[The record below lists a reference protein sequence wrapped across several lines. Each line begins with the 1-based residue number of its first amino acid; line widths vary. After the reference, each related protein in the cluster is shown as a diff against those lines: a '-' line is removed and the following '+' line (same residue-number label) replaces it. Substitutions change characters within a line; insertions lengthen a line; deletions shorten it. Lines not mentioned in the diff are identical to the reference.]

1 MANNKSAKKRI
12 GTNKRNRLRNRFYK
26 SSLKTLIKKFLK
38 ELSLS
43 KESGN
48 IDDMEKVQKTF
59 NSIYSLIDKATKKN
73 VLHKNNAAR
82 KKAQLIGYLK
92 IK

>member
-12 GTNKRNRLRNRFYK
+12 DTNKRNRLRNRFYK

-43 KESGN
+43 KESRN

-92 IK
+92 IE

>member
-1 MANNKSAKKRI
+1 MANSKSAKKRI
-12 GTNKRNRLRNRFYK
+12 FINKRNRLRNRFYK
-26 SSLKTLIKKFLK
+26 SSLKTLMKKFLK
-38 ELSLS
+38 ELNIS
-43 KESGN
+43 KESKN
-48 IDDMEKVQKTF
+48 SNDKKKVQETF

-73 VLHKNNAAR
+73 ILHKNNAAR

>member
-1 MANNKSAKKRI
+1 MANTKSAKKRI
-12 GTNKRNRLRNRFYK
+12 DTNKRNRLRNRFYK

-82 KKAQLIGYLK
+82 KKAQLIGHLK

>member
-1 MANNKSAKKRI
+1 MANSKSAKKRI
-12 GTNKRNRLRNRFYK
+12 DINKRNRLRNRFYK
-26 SSLKTLIKKFLK
+26 SSLRTLMKKFLK
-38 ELSLS
+38 ELSVSEES
-43 KESGN
+43 KN
-48 IDDMEKVQKTF
+48 PDDMKKVQKTF

-82 KKAQLIGYLK
+82 KKAQLIGHLK

>member
-12 GTNKRNRLRNRFYK
+12 DINKRNRLRNRFYK
-26 SSLKTLIKKFLK
+26 SSLKTLMKKFLK
-38 ELSLS
+38 ELNVS
-43 KESGN
+43 KESKN
-48 IDDMEKVQKTF
+48 PDDRKKVQKTF
-59 NSIYSLIDKATKKN
+59 NSIYSLIDKAAKKN

-82 KKAQLIGYLK
+82 KKAQLIGHLK

>member
-1 MANNKSAKKRI
+1 MANSKSAKKRI
-12 GTNKRNRLRNRFYK
+12 DTNKRNRLRNRFYK

-43 KESGN
+43 KKSKN